1 MNTRHNNHRDQS
13 ILGKLSAR
21 TRATIEALTN
31 SPLAA
36 QALASV
42 EQESVSRRK
51 QLAADLARLEQPY
64 PALKAAADQ
73 DADRGAD
80 AATTA
85 AATLEAACQKF
96 RRLQN
101 ASDNLAARHAQACH
115 ALTIE
120 LRTSADV
127 RLAEFEFELN
137 QLIGNDLVAA
147 LQVWIDTALSRRGN
161 TVVKSNTG
169 QVAAAKAACQRAAIQ
184 ARGLQ
189 LEPLGY
195 TEVSQWLMRLCAEV
209 APALSMLEINPPC
222 LTAEHTEVGR
232 PITWGG
238 SPVWVADEIGPNTPE
253 AHKARAANLATKL
266 AKAA

>member
-1 MNTRHNNHRDQS
+1 MNTTANDRRDGS

-21 TRATIEALTN
+21 TRATIEALTK

-42 EQESVSRRK
+42 EQESVARRK
-51 QLAADLARLEQPY
+51 QLAADLARLEKAY
-64 PALKAAADQ
+64 PALKAEPEQVVARAF
-73 DADRGAD
+73 DAV
-80 AATTA
+80 TA
-85 AATLEAACQKF
+85 AAAALEAAGEKF
-96 RRLQN
+96 KTAKN
-101 ASDNLAARHAQACH
+101 VADVVDMRHAQACH

-127 RLAEFEFELN
+127 RLAEFEFELR
-137 QLIGNDLVAA
+137 QLIGNDLVGA
-147 LQVWIDTALSRRGN
+147 LQVWIDTARSWPGN
-161 TVVKSNTG
+161 TVVESNTA
-169 QVAAAKAACQRAAIQ
+169 QVAAAKAVCQTAAIQ

-195 TEVSQWLMRLCAEV
+195 AEVSQWLMRLCAEV
-209 APALSMLEINPPC
+209 APALSLLEINPPC

-238 SPVWVADEIGPNTPE
+238 SPVWVADEVGPDTID
-253 AHKARAANLATKL
+253 ARKARAHKLATRI

>member
-1 MNTRHNNHRDQS
+1 MNTTHNNHRDES
-13 ILGKLSAR
+13 IFGKLSAR
-21 TRATIEALTN
+21 TRATIEALTK

-42 EQESVSRRK
+42 EQEYVIRRK
-51 QLAADLARLEQPY
+51 QIAADLARLEQAY

-73 DADRGAD
+73 DADRGAN
-80 AATTA
+80 AVTTA

-101 ASDNLAARHAQACH
+101 ASDVLAARHAQACH
-115 ALTIE
+115 ALTLE

-127 RLAEFEFELN
+127 RLAEFEFELS

-147 LQVWIDTALSRRGN
+147 LQVWIDTAQSWPGS
-161 TVVKSNTG
+161 TVVESNIAK
-169 QVAAAKAACQRAAIQ
+169 VAAAKAACKTAATQ

-209 APALSMLEINPPC
+209 APALSMLEINPPS
-222 LTAEHTEVGR
+222 LTAEHVEVGR

-238 SPVWVADEIGPNTPE
+238 SPVWVADEVGPDTPE

>member
-1 MNTRHNNHRDQS
+1 MNTTTNDRLDGS
-13 ILGKLSAR
+13 IFGKLSAR
-21 TRATIEALTN
+21 TRATIEALTK

-42 EQESVSRRK
+42 ELEAVTRRR
-51 QLAADLARLEQPY
+51 QIADDLAALEKAH
-64 PALKAAADQ
+64 PALQAASEKEVGRA
-73 DADRGAD
+73 AVAVATAD
-80 AATTA
+80 AA
-85 AATLEAACQKF
+85 LEVARQKF
-96 RRLQN
+96 KIAQG
-101 ASDNLAARHAQACH
+101 AGNLVEIRHAQACH

-127 RLAEFEFELN
+127 RLAEFEFELG

-147 LQVWIDTALSRRGN
+147 MQVWIDTALSRPGN
-161 TVVKSNTG
+161 TVIESNLA
-169 QVAAAKAACQRAAIQ
+169 QVTAAKAACQRAAIQ

-195 TEVSQWLMRLCAEV
+195 TDVSQWLMRLCAEV
-209 APALSMLEINPPC
+209 APALSLLEINPPC

>member
-1 MNTRHNNHRDQS
+1 MNTTANDRLDGS
-13 ILGKLSAR
+13 IFGKLSAR
-21 TRATIEALTN
+21 TRATIEALTK

-42 EQESVSRRK
+42 EQESITRRK
-51 QLAADLARLEQPY
+51 QLAADLARLEKAY

-73 DADRGAD
+73 DAYLGGD
-80 AATTA
+80 AVTAA

-101 ASDNLAARHAQACH
+101 AGDVLAARHAQACH

-127 RLAEFEFELN
+127 RLAEFEFELR

-147 LQVWIDTALSRRGN
+147 LQVWIDTALSRPHN
-161 TVVKSNTG
+161 TVVESNLA
-169 QVAAAKAACQRAAIQ
+169 QVVAAKAACQRAAIQ

-195 TEVSQWLMRLCAEV
+195 TDVSQWLMRLCAEV
-209 APALSMLEINPPC
+209 APALSLLEMNPPC

-232 PITWGG
+232 PTTWGG
-238 SPVWVADEIGPNTPE
+238 SPVWVADEVGPNTID
-253 AHKARAANLATKL
+253 ARKARAANLATKL